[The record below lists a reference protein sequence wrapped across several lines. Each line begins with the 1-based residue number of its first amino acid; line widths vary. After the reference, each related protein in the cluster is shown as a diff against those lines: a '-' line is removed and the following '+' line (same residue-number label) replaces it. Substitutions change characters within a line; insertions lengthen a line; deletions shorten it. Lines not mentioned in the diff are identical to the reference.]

1 MLAQGREAKVTRFL
15 HASSVHDVKRGEDG
29 NVGSLCLFSKT
40 AMENFWPLESTSV
53 ARVFFYVDSS
63 FMQSLLVFCNSD
75 AAIDRSIDRDSCK
88 FLFEVEKTKNVETT
102 MKLNCIVLLFV
113 NRSHWYV
120 VSHRDGY
127 IDCMSNV
134 FSLQRVEIAESWE
147 EIFLSFFFVLF
158 FLLNYYIKMLSWRN
172 NIVNNGN
179 RIKCHV
185 CVYCNVK
192 LGIMWVRLNEQ

>member
-75 AAIDRSIDRDSCK
+75 AAIDRSIEIRAK
-88 FLFEVEKTKNVETT
+88 FLFEVEKTKNE
-102 MKLNCIVLLFV
+102 KNEIELYRIV
-113 NRSHWYV
+113 
-120 VSHRDGY
+120 
-127 IDCMSNV
+127 
-134 FSLQRVEIAESWE
+134 
-147 EIFLSFFFVLF
+147 
-158 FLLNYYIKMLSWRN
+158 
-172 NIVNNGN
+172 
-179 RIKCHV
+179 
-185 CVYCNVK
+185 
-192 LGIMWVRLNEQ
+192 VR